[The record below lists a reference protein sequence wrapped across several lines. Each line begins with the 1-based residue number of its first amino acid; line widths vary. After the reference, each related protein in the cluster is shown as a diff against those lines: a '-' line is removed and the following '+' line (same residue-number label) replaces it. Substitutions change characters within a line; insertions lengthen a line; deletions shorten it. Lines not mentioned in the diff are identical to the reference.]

1 MPDVPVLDLV
11 GSGARVVF
19 RRELK
24 AYFLSPIAYVF
35 GALFLA
41 VLLWQAAAAT
51 IVDGAP
57 ASMQPFF
64 AYLPWLFLLFLPGL
78 TMRLWA
84 EERKLGTIELL
95 LTFPVEAR
103 QVVMGKFLAVM
114 VFLGCM
120 LLLTLGLPL
129 TLGAY
134 GRLDWPAT
142 LGSYLASLLYASSY
156 VAVGMFWSSMTRDQ
170 IIALLASIVSLALL
184 FLLGV
189 PQIVEGMFAGAPA
202 WLQDLLNGLSP
213 YKYFQSIARGVFD
226 TRDFVYFACF
236 CGFFL
241 YANTLVLQVRRQQ
254 KG

>member
-1 MPDVPVLDLV
+1 MREGLV
-11 GSGARVVF
+11 VC

-24 AYFLSPIAYVF
+24 SYFYSPIAYVF
-35 GALFLA
+35 GVLFLGV
-41 VLLWQAAAAT
+41 VLFFASLGSL
-51 IVDGAP
+51 VDGAQ
-57 ASMQPFF
+57 ASMQGF
-64 AYLPWLFLLFLPGL
+64 FLLLPPVLLVFVPLL

-189 PQIVEGMFAGAPA
+189 PQIVAGMFAGAPA

-241 YANTLVLQVRRQQ
+241 YLNTLVLKLRRSS
-254 KG
+254 GG